1 MEIDDRLIIEIN
13 SIIPHPS
20 VRNLLSYATSI
31 NKVDIVYDNYIQS
44 SNQQLFG
51 FMKED
56 NIIGCIGVEINLNL
70 CEIKH
75 IAVSPKERGNGI
87 GSKMINFLCEKYSF
101 TSIVAE
107 TDTDAVEFYR
117 NFVFKITSLGEKYP
131 GVERFHCEFKIN

>member
-1 MEIDDRLIIEIN
+1 MEIN
-13 SIIPHPS
+13 PIIPQPS

-44 SNQQLFG
+44 FNQQLFG

-56 NIIGCIGVEINLNL
+56 NIIGCIGVEINLSL

-117 NFVFKITSLGEKYP
+117 NFGFKITSLGEKYP
-131 GVERFHCEFKIN
+131 GVERFLCEFKMN

>member
-1 MEIDDRLIIEIN
+1 LIIEID
-13 SIIPHPS
+13 SMIPHPS
-20 VRNLLSYATSI
+20 IRNLLSYATSI
-31 NKVDIVYDNYIQS
+31 NKVDFVYENYIRS

-56 NIIGCIGVEINLNL
+56 NIIGCIGVEINLSL

-87 GSKMINFLCEKYSF
+87 GSKMINFLIEKYSF

-107 TDTDAVEFYR
+107 TDKDAVEFYR
-117 NFVFKITSLGEKYP
+117 KFGFKITSLGEKYP
-131 GVERFHCEFKIN
+131 GVERFQCEFKIV

>member
-1 MEIDDRLIIEIN
+1 M
-13 SIIPHPS
+13 SF
-20 VRNLLSYATSI
+20 RNRDGVPNVTL
-31 NKVDIVYDNYIQS
+31 QS

-51 FMKED
+51 FMDED
-56 NIIGCIGVEINLNL
+56 NIIGCVGVEINLSL

-107 TDTDAVEFYR
+107 TDTEAVEFYR
-117 NFVFKITSLGEKYP
+117 ISGLLYLFSYLKHNIF
-131 GVERFHCEFKIN
+131 

>member
-1 MEIDDRLIIEIN
+1 MIIEIN

-56 NIIGCIGVEINLNL
+56 NIIGCIGVEINLSL

-101 TSIVAE
+101 TSIIAE

-117 NFVFKITSLGEKYP
+117 NFGFKITSLGEKYP
-131 GVERFHCEFKIN
+131 GVERFLCEFKMN

>member
-1 MEIDDRLIIEIN
+1 MIIEIN

-31 NKVDIVYDNYIQS
+31 NKVDNVYDNYIQS

-56 NIIGCIGVEINLNL
+56 NIIGCIGVEINLSR

-75 IAVSPKERGNGI
+75 IAVSPKVRGNGI

-117 NFVFKITSLGEKYP
+117 NFGFKITSLGEKYP
-131 GVERFHCEFKIN
+131 GVERFLCELKMN

>member
-1 MEIDDRLIIEIN
+1 LIIEID
-13 SIIPHPS
+13 SITPHPS
-20 VRNLLSYATSI
+20 IRNLLSYATSI
-31 NKVDIVYDNYIQS
+31 NKVDFVYENYIRS

-56 NIIGCIGVEINLNL
+56 NIIGCIGVEINLSL

-87 GSKMINFLCEKYSF
+87 GSKMINFLIEKYSF

-117 NFVFKITSLGEKYP
+117 KFGFKITSLGEKYP
-131 GVERFHCEFKIN
+131 GVERFQCEFKIV

>member
-1 MEIDDRLIIEIN
+1 MIEIN

-56 NIIGCIGVEINLNL
+56 NIIGCIGVEINLSL

-101 TSIVAE
+101 TSIIAE
-107 TDTDAVEFYR
+107 TGTDAVEFYR
-117 NFVFKITSLGEKYP
+117 NFGFKITSLGEKYP
-131 GVERFHCEFKIN
+131 GVERFLCEFKMN